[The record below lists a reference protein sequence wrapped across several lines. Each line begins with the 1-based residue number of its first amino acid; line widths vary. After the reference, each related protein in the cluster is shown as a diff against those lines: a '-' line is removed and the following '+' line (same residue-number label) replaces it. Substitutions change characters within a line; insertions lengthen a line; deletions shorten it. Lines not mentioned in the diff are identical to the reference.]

1 MVDAPPPYPYTLPRF
16 RGYSAFSVATDGQ
29 AAETTIFKRYM
40 IRGLLL
46 EAGVILIAAALF
58 SLVSPAVGQAVLLGG
73 LVYAVP
79 HGLFT
84 LMSLRHIGDTQS
96 ARLLMSLA
104 VGFFGKLVFIALALG
119 LIFTGEM
126 EVSGLPLML
135 ALVIF
140 YLFGLILTGFLSS
153 KAAAAAEEA

>member
-1 MVDAPPPYPYTLPRF
+1 
-16 RGYSAFSVATDGQ
+16 
-29 AAETTIFKRYM
+29 M

-46 EAGVILIAAALF
+46 ETAVIMIAAALLAIA
-58 SLVSPAVGQAVLLGG
+58 SPLVGWSVLLGG
-73 LVYAVP
+73 SVYMVP

-96 ARLLMSLA
+96 ARLLVSLA
-104 VGFFGKLVFIALALG
+104 VGFIGKLVFIALGLG
-119 LIFTGEM
+119 LILTQDV

-140 YLFGLILTGFLSS
+140 YLSGLILTGFLSS
-153 KAAAAAEEA
+153 KAAAAAEEAKINHGIREPL